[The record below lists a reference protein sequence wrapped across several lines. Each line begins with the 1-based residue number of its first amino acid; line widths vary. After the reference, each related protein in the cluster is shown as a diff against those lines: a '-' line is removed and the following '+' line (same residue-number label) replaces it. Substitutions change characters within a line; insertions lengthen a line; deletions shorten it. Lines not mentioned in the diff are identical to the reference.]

1 MMGYYLTDERWAL
14 IASRLPGKAG
24 DPGCHGRDNRLFVEA
39 VFWITRTGSPWRA
52 LPPHFGKWYT
62 SYTRFRRWTQ
72 RGVWPRVLRA
82 LAADET
88 CEYFCE
94 GDTIRHAAPHPAA
107 LEEVSATAS
116 ASPPSKK
123 AA

>member
-1 MMGYYLTDERWAL
+1 MMGDYLTDERWAL

-39 VFWITRTGSPWRA
+39 VFWVARTGSPWRA
-52 LPPHFGKWYT
+52 LPPRFGKWY
-62 SYTRFRRWTQ
+62 SNYTRFRRWAQ
-72 RGVWPRVLRA
+72 RGVWPSVLQA
-82 LAADET
+82 LAADGT
-88 CEYFCE
+88 REYFFE
-94 GDTIRHAAPHPAA
+94 GNAIRHAAPHSLAPEEASAA
-107 LEEVSATAS
+107 AS